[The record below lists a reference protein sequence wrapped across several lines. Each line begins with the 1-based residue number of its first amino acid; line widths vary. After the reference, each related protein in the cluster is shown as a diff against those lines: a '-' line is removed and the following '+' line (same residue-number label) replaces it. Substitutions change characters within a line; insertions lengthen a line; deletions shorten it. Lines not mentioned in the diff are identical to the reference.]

1 MSRREILFTQ
11 KLQRCVA
18 VKIIALSLVAVNSS
32 ADCHE
37 SLVRQEA
44 NPETPMVS
52 PEHCDSS
59 KSINDLSEAEK
70 VLDTPFMS
78 PARRPNLPSDDEGC
92 MPSGR
97 LGLKLESAK

>member
-11 KLQRCVA
+11 KLQGCVA
-18 VKIIALSLVAVNSS
+18 VNVIALSLVAVNSS

-37 SLVRQEA
+37 ALVRHEA
-44 NPETPMVS
+44 NPETPMVT
-52 PEHCDSS
+52 PEDCDSS

-78 PARRPNLPSDDEGC
+78 PDVRPNFSSDDGGC

-97 LGLKLESAK
+97 SGLKLESGK